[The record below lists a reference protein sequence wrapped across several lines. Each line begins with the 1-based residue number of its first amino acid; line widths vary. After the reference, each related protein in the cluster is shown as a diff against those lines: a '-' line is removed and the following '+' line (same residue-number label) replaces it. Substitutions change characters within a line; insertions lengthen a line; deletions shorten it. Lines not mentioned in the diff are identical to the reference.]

1 MSVSLNDPAPH
12 LRFDA
17 ETRRLPMGLTT
28 AALRDFIAVQ
38 LRSTDRAV
46 STSEL
51 RHRASEHDFSDL
63 LVEGTYRLLVTL
75 ERRGQAQRV
84 ASRGRSVY
92 WVNNASMNSHPAAAI
107 ERFIS

>member
-1 MSVSLNDPAPH
+1 MSVSANDPSP
-12 LRFDA
+12 RTGVEA
-17 ETRRLPMGLTT
+17 ETPQLSTGLTT
-28 AALRDFIAVQ
+28 AHLRSFLAAQ
-38 LRSTDRAV
+38 LRSTDRAI

-51 RHRASEHDFSDL
+51 RHRAGEHGFSGAL
-63 LVEGTYRLLVTL
+63 IEGVYRLLVTL

-92 WVNNASMNSHPAAAI
+92 WVNASTDRHPAAAI